1 MDRNRLKLI
10 SHRVKKARSHMNQTD
25 DEFCE
30 SSGISYAKFR
40 AIEDMGTTGSAGLA
54 TLGTF
59 KRISDYTGM
68 SLLWLLGIGEDV
80 YDLCDGKREKA
91 EAKRLL
97 EASGSNREQLF
108 RIAVSFLSKEE
119 MKALEEHAVS
129 YFRESDQ

>member
-54 TLGTF
+54 TLGAF

-68 SLLWLLGIGEDV
+68 SLLWLLGIGE
-80 YDLCDGKREKA
+80 GKREKA